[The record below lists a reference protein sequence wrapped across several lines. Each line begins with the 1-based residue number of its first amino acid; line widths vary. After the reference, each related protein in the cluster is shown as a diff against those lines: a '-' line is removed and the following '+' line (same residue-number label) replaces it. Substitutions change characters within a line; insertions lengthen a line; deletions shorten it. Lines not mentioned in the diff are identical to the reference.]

1 MSARLNSGLD
11 RMGSVRSWGF
21 GMLAVLVGLWPAGS
35 VTAASFQYYVSSLDT
50 VTGISLGASARR
62 GAEATDKKRYSALID
77 ERYVDRFFGLQE
89 RAVLVSTLKHGVREA
104 YANSYI
110 GLNQVADTREG
121 VYRYIPFEEAKCEPS
136 FRANYR
142 DVFVTSIGISRF
154 SVYRNDYNEFTQILI
169 PVTYTLR
176 FIKIDGAE
184 IIFSKSTTI
193 YTSGTFLRR
202 EVIDPKTN
210 DITDARLEELRA
222 AVMSDGTKVIAELVA
237 EAKSRFNPQAREVKV
252 VEKKEGYFVFDK
264 GSEIGFS
271 SENRQSL
278 EGFDSNGNG
287 YSFDIHY
294 ASQSVAVGRATNYG
308 AEIVRKVNG
317 LREGTSLTFS
327 FSKAGRDDDKQTV
340 LVVPASINSASG
352 DQAKI
357 ATTRAL
363 MDLVVDD
370 LGFNAPF
377 NVLKIDSDFEAV
389 KDTIRDGVICHN
401 LNDVNGYKDVS
412 DPSRK
417 PPKFFLWLSYG
428 NSPIATSEGMGG
440 IEKKFLFDT
449 VVSLTVTDQ
458 YGVVQHSSI
467 GVSPYELTQSGGKGL
482 SIIQATEINAK
493 NAALLAIK
501 DLTAR
506 FRPVTRMLS
515 VKSANDGEA
524 VVSESVDAKAL
535 ASVEIRRPL
544 PVAALKKTVNIP
556 VLSDEAALEAPPDPQ
571 VALRYLGA
579 LRKGDL
585 LQLSADPRAKPGLVR
600 CPPSRRRSFVD
611 DVLVSA
617 NDTQD
622 IAESVLGSKLL
633 AFNFFETSDVF
644 LRSVKQTLD
653 DGFFSSEGTFDA
665 VSNVGQCLVVQESQ
679 RLESKSCLADACQG
693 VAAIGSAARIYTG
706 DQKTKESIIGRQ
718 LSFKDKREGEI
729 SGLSGNMSFQTMMKS
744 VDEHKKK
751 LQ

>member
-1 MSARLNSGLD
+1 MFPVRTWRLAALA
-11 RMGSVRSWGF
+11 
-21 GMLAVLVGLWPAGS
+21 LAVGFWPAAS
-35 VTAASFQYYVSSLDT
+35 VVASSFQYYVSSLDT
-50 VTGISLGASARR
+50 VTGISLGANAGRGSAVV
-62 GAEATDKKRYSALID
+62 DKKRYSALID
-77 ERYVDRFFGLQE
+77 EKYIDRFFGKEE
-89 RAVLVSTLKHGVREA
+89 RAALVSTLKQGVREA
-104 YANSYI
+104 YATSYI
-110 GLNQVADTREG
+110 GLNQVGGVREG
-121 VYRYIPFEEAKCEPS
+121 VYRYAPFEEAKCEPS

-184 IIFSKSTTI
+184 IVFSKSTTI
-193 YTSGTFLRR
+193 YTTGTFLRR

-210 DITDARLEELRA
+210 DITAVRLAELRA
-222 AVMSDGTKVIAELVA
+222 AVLSDGTKIISELIA
-237 EAKSRFNPQAREVKV
+237 EAKSRFNPQAREVKII
-252 VEKKEGYFVFDK
+252 EKKEGYFVFDK

-271 SENRQSL
+271 SRNRQSL

-294 ASQSVAVGRATNYG
+294 ASQSIAVGRATDFG
-308 AEIVRKVNG
+308 AEAVRKVNG
-317 LREGTSLTFS
+317 LREGASLSFS
-327 FSKAGRDDDKQTV
+327 FSRAGRDDDKQTV
-340 LVVPASINSASG
+340 LIVPAAISSAT
-352 DQAKI
+352 DHPTKI

-377 NVLKIDSDFEAV
+377 NVLKIDADFEAV
-389 KDTIRDGVICHN
+389 KDELRSSISCFT
-401 LNDVNGYKDVS
+401 LNDVNGYRDVS

-449 VVSLTVTDQ
+449 VVSLTITDQ
-458 YGVVQHSSI
+458 YGVVQHSSV

-501 DLTAR
+501 DLTTR
-506 FRPVTRMLS
+506 FRPVTRVLS
-515 VKSANDGEA
+515 VKTANDGEA
-524 VVSESVDAKAL
+524 VLSEPVDAKAV
-535 ASVEIRRPL
+535 ASVEVRRPL
-544 PVAALKKTVNIP
+544 LVTALKKTVNIP
-556 VLSDEAALEAPPDPQ
+556 VVTEEAALEASPDPQ
-571 VALRYLGA
+571 VALRYIGS

-585 LQLSADPRAKPGLVR
+585 LQLTADPRAKPGLVR

-633 AFNFFETSDVF
+633 AFNFFEISDVF